1 MEIIVIIFSTKN
13 RMEITGNDIVWD
25 KQRRG
30 KFLIPDFFDEESN
43 RENRL
48 GRYGAIKGEFL
59 EFRLVCEFLIPAQ
72 NHSLCFIDDIVRR
85 KLPIAKNLW

>member
-1 MEIIVIIFSTKN
+1 
-13 RMEITGNDIVWD
+13 MEITGNDIVWD
-25 KQRRG
+25 VENFSSQIY
-30 KFLIPDFFDEESN
+30 FNNFFDEESN

-48 GRYGAIKGEFL
+48 GCYGAIKGEFL

-72 NHSLCFIDDIVRR
+72 NHSLCFIDDIVWR